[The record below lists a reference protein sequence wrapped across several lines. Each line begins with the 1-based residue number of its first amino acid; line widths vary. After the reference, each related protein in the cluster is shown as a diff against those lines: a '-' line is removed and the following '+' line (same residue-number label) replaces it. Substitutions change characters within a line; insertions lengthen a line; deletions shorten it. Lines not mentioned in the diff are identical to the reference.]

1 MVPQGPTL
9 GREVV
14 KSCGMTAQQPRPAD
28 PGDGSRALRPVIL
41 VVDDEPGL
49 RESFRLILDEDYEVI
64 DVPDGPAALDVVR
77 SSQVD
82 LVLLDIRL
90 PGMDGIEVLER
101 IKAIDEGLEVVLV
114 TAVRTVRTAVAAM
127 KLGAFDYLTKP
138 FEEDDLLSLVR
149 RALERRSL
157 EREVVYLRSE
167 LAGRHDAE
175 IIGQHP
181 EMQRLYKLVAQV
193 ARTTTTVLITGE
205 SGTGK
210 ELIARAIHHNG
221 PRRDKPFVAVNPAA
235 IADTLMESELF
246 GHEKGA
252 FTGAFQRK
260 LGRFELAQ
268 GGTLFLDEIATLKPE
283 LQAKLLRVL
292 QEREI
297 ERVGGAQA
305 IKLDVRIIAATNAD
319 VPAAVARGHFR
330 EDLYYRLNVVHLAV
344 PPLRERGEDIPLLV
358 AHFVRRYNR
367 EFGKRIEGLTPAA
380 LEALRA
386 YRWPGNVRELQNVVE
401 RSVVLLDRGQVNV
414 EDLPLE
420 LSLGAAGAVP
430 TEALPLN
437 EATDRFERQI
447 VLRTLNRVDGNLSE
461 AARVLGL
468 HRNSLKAKLDRWRI
482 RVRDLGGGAAQ

>member
-1 MVPQGPTL
+1 
-9 GREVV
+9 
-14 KSCGMTAQQPRPAD
+14 
-28 PGDGSRALRPVIL
+28 VIL

-49 RESFRLILDEDYEVI
+49 RESFHLILDDDYEVV
-64 DVPDGPAALDVVR
+64 DVPDGPTALDVVR

-101 IKAIDEGLEVVLV
+101 IKAIDEGVEVVLV

-138 FEEDDLLSLVR
+138 FEEDELLSLVR
-149 RALERRSL
+149 RALDRRSL

-167 LAGRHDAE
+167 LERRHEAE
-175 IIGQHP
+175 IVGQHAD
-181 EMQRLYKLVAQV
+181 MQRLYRLVAQV

-210 ELIARAIHHNG
+210 ELIARAIHRQG

-235 IADTLMESELF
+235 IAETLMESELF

-260 LGRFELAQ
+260 LGKFELAQ
-268 GGTLFLDEIATLKPE
+268 AGTLFLDEIATLKPE

-305 IKLDVRIIAATNAD
+305 IKIDVRIISATNAD
-319 VPAAVARGHFR
+319 VSASVAAGTFR
-330 EDLYYRLNVVHLAV
+330 EDLYYRLNVVHLTV
-344 PPLRERGEDIPLLV
+344 PPLRERVGDIPLLV
-358 AHFVRRYNR
+358 AHFVRRYNH
-367 EFGKRIEGLTPAA
+367 EFGKRIQGLSP
-380 LEALRA
+380 EALDALCA
-386 YRWPGNVRELQNVVE
+386 YSWPGNVRELQNVVE
-401 RSVVLLDRGQVNV
+401 RSIVLV
-414 EDLPLE
+414 EGPLVGVDDLPLE
-420 LSLGAAGAVP
+420 LSLGASGTVRA
-430 TEALPLN
+430 EAMSLN
-437 EATDRFERQI
+437 EASDRFERQI
-447 VLRTLNRVDGNLSE
+447 VLRTLDRVDGNVSE
-461 AARVLGL
+461 AARILGL
-468 HRNSLKAKLDRWRI
+468 HRNSLKVKLARWKI
-482 RVRDLGGGAAQ
+482 RARDLGGDGAQ